1 MKTPDNKT
9 TTWSSLQDDLKKAMQ
24 TWEDIKSQPQEE
36 LNKDKDYQKYKDL
49 FQEIE
54 SKIKDLS

>member
-1 MKTPDNKT
+1 MKTPENKT

-24 TWEDIKSQPQEE
+24 TWEDIQSKPQEE
-36 LNKDKDYQKYKDL
+36 LKNDKDYQKYKDL

-54 SKIKDLS
+54 NKIKDLS